1 MQYSAFAA
9 RVMAHRAILHGPGR
23 TDGAGAGDLL
33 PPATGCDG
41 REYRV
46 PTQDRI
52 FLEGLTFYAYHGVHP
67 EEKKLGQRFIVD
79 IAFTRDLG
87 AAGTTD
93 DLTRTTSYSDVYRK
107 AREIVEG
114 GPYDLIETVAEKIAA
129 AVLAIDA
136 AVEDVRVTVRKPEVP
151 MKGSILSAV
160 GVEVFRIRE
169 HA

>member
-1 MQYSAFAA
+1 
-9 RVMAHRAILHGPGR
+9 
-23 TDGAGAGDLL
+23 
-33 PPATGCDG
+33 
-41 REYRV
+41 
-46 PTQDRI
+46 
-52 FLEGLTFYAYHGVHP
+52 VHP

-79 IAFTRDLG
+79 IAFTRDLR

-107 AREIVEG
+107 TREIVEG

-129 AVLAIDA
+129 AVLATDA
-136 AVEDVRVTVRKPEVP
+136 GVEDVRVTVRKPEVP
-151 MKGSILSAV
+151 MKGSILRAV

>member
-1 MQYSAFAA
+1 M
-9 RVMAHRAILHGPGR
+9 
-23 TDGAGAGDLL
+23 
-33 PPATGCDG
+33 
-41 REYRV
+41 